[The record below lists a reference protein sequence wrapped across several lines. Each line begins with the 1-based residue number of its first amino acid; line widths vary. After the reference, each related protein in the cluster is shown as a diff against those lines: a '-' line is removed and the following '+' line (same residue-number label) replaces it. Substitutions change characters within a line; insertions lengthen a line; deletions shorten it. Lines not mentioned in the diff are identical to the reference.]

1 MAEATRQEVYE
12 AIDSER
18 DYQNSRWNENTTT
31 SKNKHSLEEWYTYM
45 EDYIDEAQHV
55 LSRTARQDADPIALD
70 IMRKVIAMGVCALEE
85 HGAPKRDVG

>member
-31 SKNKHSLEEWYTYM
+31 SKNKHSLEE
-45 EDYIDEAQHV
+45 
-55 LSRTARQDADPIALD
+55 
-70 IMRKVIAMGVCALEE
+70 
-85 HGAPKRDVG
+85 

>member
-1 MAEATRQEVYE
+1 
-12 AIDSER
+12 
-18 DYQNSRWNENTTT
+18 
-31 SKNKHSLEEWYTYM
+31 M
-45 EDYIDEAQHV
+45 EDNIDEAQHV